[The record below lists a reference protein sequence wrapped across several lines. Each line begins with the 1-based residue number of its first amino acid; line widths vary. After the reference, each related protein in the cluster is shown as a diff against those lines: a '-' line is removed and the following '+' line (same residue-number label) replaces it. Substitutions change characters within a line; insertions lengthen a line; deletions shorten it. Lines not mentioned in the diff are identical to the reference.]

1 MHKFCEHLASYIATL
16 KIRNRR
22 TISSPGSS
30 IASLLDL
37 NVPTTFNLFI
47 SVVIARHK
55 KKF

>member
-30 IASLLDL
+30 MASLLDL

-47 SVVIARHK
+47 SVVITRHK